1 MKSTPVG
8 WVDQI
13 WKKGICSS
21 HPQPLLG
28 KVETAGQGCD
38 FHGSS
43 ASIPGTPS
51 CVFVMRHILLTKGL
65 LQAHIEGY
73 KTHLLGNSWNI
84 AWGQDTTT
92 CRHIAERDATRRTTK
107 NMGSQ
112 TAWPSLPC
120 QEGDWQLWSGR
131 PWTGALH
138 LARPRTGC

>member
-1 MKSTPVG
+1 M
-8 WVDQI
+8 
-13 WKKGICSS
+13 
-21 HPQPLLG
+21 
-28 KVETAGQGCD
+28 ETAGQGCD

-73 KTHLLGNSWNI
+73 KRYLLGNSWNI
-84 AWGQDTTT
+84 CWGQDTTT

-112 TAWPSLPC
+112 TAWPSLPR
-120 QEGDWQLWSGR
+120 QEGDCQLWSGR
-131 PWTGALH
+131 PWTGA
-138 LARPRTGC
+138 PGRTKNRVLERGGRSNRAEVVRSNTFTRSSFRRTT